1 LYTFGIEKIISLLY
15 RMSNR
20 WFDSSRQI
28 FWDNNNQDLTIP
40 GSLYISHPGSNV
52 YDLSQFGLIFTQ
64 SSLPSADWG
73 QIAISCNGQY
83 QLVIRSSSGTLWR
96 SSDYGSTW
104 NVTSA
109 PVGTWFSV
117 AMSASGQYQT
127 VVGTYI
133 FGSDIY
139 TSSNYGVTWTN
150 QGNSG
155 QWASVAINAS
165 GQYQTALLAA
175 GDIFTSSNYGVTWT
189 NQGNSGLWSSV
200 AISASGQYQ
209 TAVSSDGNI
218 FTSSNYGVT
227 WTDQGNYSLW
237 ASVAMS
243 VSGEYQTAVQS
254 TGSIYTSSNYGVSWT
269 NQGYAGNWRSVAIN
283 ESGQY
288 QVAVMDS
295 GNIWLSSN
303 YGVSWNDPVNTGLYW
318 TSVAISANANIIAAA
333 ATANYVYIN
342 SLTPFQTILTNSS
355 ITTIIGQFSTIGI
368 NCNAPQYS
376 LDVNGTGNFSN
387 IIVGGDP
394 SPDEHINTITATEV
408 DLWNTSTFA
417 STLMRIFVGNPAT
430 NYIDSTQYV
439 NGCNANANLYF
450 RSISSGVYAYPLTL
464 STSRVGINT
473 IDPLYTL
480 DITGQSRI
488 QNDRGVLIFQGAQ
501 DSNSLY
507 TTFQKSTLTAYIGW
521 FGFGLQGPAYSNYFG
536 MQGSASTSL
545 AFYTGTT
552 GGASPSL
559 FLDSNGNIGI
569 NCNTPAYKFDLNG
582 TAHLDG
588 AVRIGASNAYYDDGA
603 GRNLFAIN
611 TNNNG
616 NYGMQ
621 IASPSSFMQFVPNA
635 SDTVNLIRSGSN
647 FGSTLVGQDLSFQL
661 TTTGLGVVETIRFTS
676 TGRVGIGTA
685 TPAYTLDVTGT
696 GRFVSEGEALRVQAT
711 QDSNSLFT
719 TFQKATLTGYV
730 GWFGFGL
737 QGPDYSNYFG
747 IQGSA
752 STSIAFYA
760 GTASGASPSLFLGS
774 NSRVGILTN
783 TPQYTL
789 DINGQARILKDGEG
803 LKLEGAQNS
812 NPLYITFQKPLGSA
826 YVGWF
831 GDGLQGTNLSSIF
844 GMQTPAST
852 SIAFYAGAVPESEP
866 SLFLGRPVFNP
877 ATGRVDFYV
886 GIGCNTPGWNLD
898 VVGNIHVSGQYFDN
912 SDQRVKENIVNAD
925 VSICYSTMKE
935 INLKYFQ
942 WNSNFQSTSIIRDS
956 HQLGFL
962 AQEIKQVFPN
972 SVYISSNYGY
982 DDFHGLEMKQINAMH
997 YGATKKLM
1005 EIVEQ
1010 QGSTIK
1016 GIQCQ
1021 LQRI

>member
-1 LYTFGIEKIISLLY
+1 
-15 RMSNR
+15 MSNR

-536 MQGSASTSL
+536 MQA
-545 AFYTGTT
+545 
-552 GGASPSL
+552 PV
-559 FLDSNGNIGI
+559 NGN
-569 NCNTPAYKFDLNG
+569 
-582 TAHLDG
+582 
-588 AVRIGASNAYYDDGA
+588 
-603 GRNLFAIN
+603 
-611 TNNNG
+611 
-616 NYGMQ
+616 
-621 IASPSSFMQFVPNA
+621 
-635 SDTVNLIRSGSN
+635 
-647 FGSTLVGQDLSFQL
+647 
-661 TTTGLGVVETIRFTS
+661 
-676 TGRVGIGTA
+676 
-685 TPAYTLDVTGT
+685 
-696 GRFVSEGEALRVQAT
+696 
-711 QDSNSLFT
+711 
-719 TFQKATLTGYV
+719 
-730 GWFGFGL
+730 
-737 QGPDYSNYFG
+737 
-747 IQGSA
+747 
-752 STSIAFYA
+752 IAFYA
-760 GTASGASPSLFLGS
+760 GAAGGASPSLFLGS
-774 NSRVGILTN
+774 NSRVGILTDTPAYTLDVN
-783 TPQYTL
+783 GTTRLKDTLLSGTLTIPSTTTANSSRIDFPATSFSIVCGVSTLGGTNQVANKCQIMTYTGAALISAFTVGTDRTKLIGINNCNDPQYTL
-789 DINGQARILKDGEG
+789 DVNGLTHQSN
-803 LKLEGAQNS
+803 NS
-812 NPLYITFQKPLGSA
+812 AN
-826 YVGWF
+826 W
-831 GDGLQGTNLSSIF
+831 
-844 GMQTPAST
+844 
-852 SIAFYAGAVPESEP
+852 
-866 SLFLGRPVFNP
+866 
-877 ATGRVDFYV
+877 
-886 GIGCNTPGWNLD
+886 
-898 VVGNIHVSGQYFDN
+898 VVA
-912 SDQRVKENIVNAD
+912 SDQRIKTNIEFANLD
-925 VSICYSTMKE
+925 ICYSSIQALALRRYE
-935 INLKYFQ
+935 YDSNLFPNREDKHV
-942 WNSNFQSTSIIRDS
+942 IG
-956 HQLGFL
+956 LV
-962 AQEIKQVFPN
+962 AQEVQPIFPKA
-972 SVYISSNYGY
+972 VTQTSSFGFSDLLGIDY
-982 DDFHGLEMKQINAMH
+982 DQLYMANL
-997 YGATKKLM
+997 GATKKLM
-1005 EIVEQ
+1005 ELVEQ
-1010 QGSTIK
+1010 QGSTIQ
-1016 GIQCQ
+1016 GIQQ
-1021 LQRI
+1021 QLSTLQRI